1 MGTATIERHDYELGV
16 RFRDGD
22 ADAIREVYRLYSG
35 RVYALCRSMLADNE
49 QARDAVQQ
57 TFLQA
62 WRAADRFEPDRPLST
77 WLNMICRR
85 VCIDSYRRDRRALDA
100 LTLTGTLTEISTD
113 GPSIERTWTAWEVRR
128 AVDQLPDPLREI
140 VRLSHLEGWS
150 LAQIADR
157 LDVPIGTV
165 KSRSHRAHRRLVDSL
180 AYLTQSTSEEGAA

>member
-1 MGTATIERHDYELGV
+1 MGTATIERYDYELGV

-22 ADAIREVYRLYSG
+22 ADAIREVYRLFSG
-35 RVYALCRSMLADNE
+35 RVFALCRSMLADNE

-62 WRAADRFEPDRPLST
+62 WRAADRFDPERPLST

-85 VCIDSYRRDRRALDA
+85 VCIDSYRRDRRALEA
-100 LTLTGTLTEISTD
+100 LTPTGSLTDISTE
-113 GPSIERTWTAWEVRR
+113 GPSMERTWTAWEVRR
-128 AVDQLPDPLREI
+128 AVDELPDPLREI

-165 KSRSHRAHRRLVDSL
+165 SRSHRAHRRLVDSL
-180 AYLTQSTSEEGAA
+180 AYLSQSSEEGAA

>member
-1 MGTATIERHDYELGV
+1 MGTTTLDRHDYDMAV
-16 RFRDGD
+16 RFRNGD
-22 ADAIREVYRLYSG
+22 ADALRDVYRAFSG
-35 RVYALCRSMLADNE
+35 PVYALCRSMLADKE

-62 WRAADRFEPDRPLST
+62 WRAADRFDPERPLST

-85 VCIDSYRRDRRALDA
+85 VCIDSYRRDHRALEA
-100 LTLTGTLTEISTD
+100 LTPTGFLNDVSTD
-113 GPSIERTWTAWEVRR
+113 GPSIERTWTVWEVRR
-128 AVDQLPDPLREI
+128 AVDRLPDTEREI

-150 LAQIADR
+150 MSQIADR

-180 AYLTQSTSEEGAA
+180 AYLSRSDEGAA

>member
-1 MGTATIERHDYELGV
+1 MGTATVERHDYELGV

-22 ADAIREVYRLYSG
+22 PDAIREVYRLFSG
-35 RVYALCRSMLADNE
+35 RVFALCRSILADSE

-85 VCIDSYRRDRRALDA
+85 VCIDSYRRDRRALEA
-100 LTLTGTLTEISTD
+100 LTPTGSLNDVSTD
-113 GPSIERTWTAWEVRR
+113 GPSMERTWTAWEVRR

-180 AYLTQSTSEEGAA
+180 AYLSTTEEGAA

>member
-1 MGTATIERHDYELGV
+1 VATAAIDRQDNDLGV
-16 RFRDGD
+16 RFRNGD
-22 ADAIREVYRLYSG
+22 ADAIRDVYRLFSG
-35 RVYALCRSMLADNE
+35 RMFALCRSMLADNE

-62 WRAADRFEPDRPLST
+62 WRASDRFEPDRPLST

-100 LTLTGTLTEISTD
+100 LTPTGSLADVSTD
-113 GPSIERTWTAWEVRR
+113 GPSMERMWTALEVRR
-128 AVDQLPDPLREI
+128 AVDRLPEPLREV
-140 VRLSHLEGWS
+140 VRLFHLEGLS

-165 KSRSHRAHRRLVDSL
+165 KSRSHRAHRRLFDSL
-180 AYLTQSTSEEGAA
+180 AYLSHVDSEESVA